1 MIRSIETTGKTK
13 ELAIRAALEQLKL
26 TEDDITYEI
35 LELGRSGFL
44 GIGAVPARVR
54 VSYDDGQSEP
64 KPVKTQPVKAP
75 AKKPETAQ
83 KSEPKKAEQRQY
95 AAGSQEK
102 EVESFLRGLLERM
115 GVECTIDI
123 SEREGGGLEVKLDG
137 PDMGAVIGR
146 RGETLDAIQHLV
158 NYAVNRG
165 SDKRM
170 HISVD
175 AEGYRSKREESLV
188 HLAHKMAAKAIK
200 YKRSMALEPMNSYER
215 HVIHTA
221 LQDYEGVS
229 TSSTGVEPNR
239 RVVVNYERPAGETEE
254 PRRGNRGERSRRH
267 RTAGRPAASQCFR
280 LHHSNSHSIMPCSAA
295 TASGL
300 PPLLPEIRT
309 YGILTESRS
318 FFDSTTFTNPTGI
331 PMMSAGA
338 IPRSTASRTTPAR
351 ASGAFPQRNTAPSSS
366 EACSSTAARA
376 RVMPR
381 SRAYVPVSV
390 SATGQR
396 IDSRS

>member
-1 MIRSIETTGKTK
+1 
-13 ELAIRAALEQLKL
+13 
-26 TEDDITYEI
+26 
-35 LELGRSGFL
+35 
-44 GIGAVPARVR
+44 
-54 VSYDDGQSEP
+54 
-64 KPVKTQPVKAP
+64 
-75 AKKPETAQ
+75 
-83 KSEPKKAEQRQY
+83 
-95 AAGSQEK
+95 
-102 EVESFLRGLLERM
+102 M

-200 YKRSMALEPMNSYER
+200 YKRSMVLEPMNSYER

-254 PRRGNRGERSRRH
+254 PRRGNRGERSRRP
-267 RTAGRPAASQCFR
+267 RENRENRAPRAAAPAPEKKAETAEPIPAPEYPADY
-280 LHHSNSHSIMPCSAA
+280 
-295 TASGL
+295 T
-300 PPLLPEIRT
+300 PPVKNKPQ
-309 YGILTESRS
+309 SR
-318 FFDSTTFTNPTGI
+318 
-331 PMMSAGA
+331 
-338 IPRSTASRTTPAR
+338 
-351 ASGAFPQRNTAPSSS
+351 
-366 EACSSTAARA
+366 EWC
-376 RVMPR
+376 
-381 SRAYVPVSV
+381 
-390 SATGQR
+390 
-396 IDSRS
+396 

>member
-64 KPVKTQPVKAP
+64 KPVKTQPVKVP

-83 KSEPKKAEQRQY
+83 KSEPRKAEPRQY
-95 AAGSQEK
+95 ATGSQEK

-137 PDMGAVIGR
+137 PNMGAVIGR

-254 PRRGNRGERSRRH
+254 PRRGNRGERSRRP
-267 RTAGRPAASQCFR
+267 RETGKTAPRARPLPRRRRRRRPPNRSPR
-280 LHHSNSHSIMPCSAA
+280 PSIP
-295 TASGL
+295 
-300 PPLLPEIRT
+300 
-309 YGILTESRS
+309 
-318 FFDSTTFTNPTGI
+318 
-331 PMMSAGA
+331 
-338 IPRSTASRTTPAR
+338 RTTPR
-351 ASGAFPQRNTAPSSS
+351 R
-366 EACSSTAARA
+366 
-376 RVMPR
+376 
-381 SRAYVPVSV
+381 
-390 SATGQR
+390 
-396 IDSRS
+396 

>member
-54 VSYDDGQSEP
+54 VSYDDGQPEP
-64 KPVKTQPVKAP
+64 KPVKTQQPAKAP
-75 AKKPETAQ
+75 AKKSEPMK
-83 KSEPKKAEQRQY
+83 KSEPKKAPAREY

-102 EVESFLRGLLERM
+102 EVESFLRGLLDRM
-115 GVECTIDI
+115 GVECMIDI
-123 SEREGGGLEVKLDG
+123 SACEGGGLEVKLDG

-239 RVVVNYERPAGETEE
+239 RVVVNYERPAGEAAEE
-254 PRRGNRGERSRRH
+254 PRRGSRGDRSRRP
-267 RTAGRPAASQCFR
+267 RDNRENRAPRAAASA
-280 LHHSNSHSIMPCSAA
+280 PEKKAE
-295 TASGL
+295 TAEPL
-300 PPLLPEIRT
+300 PAPEYPADYT
-309 YGILTESRS
+309 PPVKNKPQSR
-318 FFDSTTFTNPTGI
+318 
-331 PMMSAGA
+331 
-338 IPRSTASRTTPAR
+338 
-351 ASGAFPQRNTAPSSS
+351 
-366 EACSSTAARA
+366 EWC
-376 RVMPR
+376 
-381 SRAYVPVSV
+381 
-390 SATGQR
+390 
-396 IDSRS
+396 